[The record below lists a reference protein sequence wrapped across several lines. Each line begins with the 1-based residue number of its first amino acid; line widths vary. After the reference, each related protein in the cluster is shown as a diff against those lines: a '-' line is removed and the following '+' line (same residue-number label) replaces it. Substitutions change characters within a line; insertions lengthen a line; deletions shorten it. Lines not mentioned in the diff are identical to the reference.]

1 MHLCCVTSTVKE
13 KKCKSHLGGTCCR
26 LWRRKIV
33 CGLGSILNFPSSPKW
48 GEHRKEMEP
57 NRGREKRGAQE
68 REIAKIRKRKRERKD
83 NQVSRGSSFNPLAFY
98 SLLASVH
105 PLLLFLLF
113 FSCYFWVSVS
123 IPVCIAVVGFIAS
136 KHLHLFIEQES

>member
-1 MHLCCVTSTVKE
+1 MHLRCVTSTAKE

-33 CGLGSILNFPSSPKW
+33 CGLGSILNFPCSPKW

-68 REIAKIRKRKRERKD
+68 REIAKIRKRKGKER
-83 NQVSRGSSFNPLAFY
+83 QPSELQLQFQPS
-98 SLLASVH
+98 SLLFSLCLCAPPPFIS
-105 PLLLFLLF
+105 PLFLLLFLGVRVH
-113 FSCYFWVSVS
+113 SC
-123 IPVCIAVVGFIAS
+123 
-136 KHLHLFIEQES
+136 LHCCCRLHSL